1 MQIRLRWAI
10 SPEELVEEE
19 CGICGV
25 PFHVESVVVEAMTES
40 PGERRGV
47 EIGPVCEECFV
58 YLGERNPER
67 FPSMDEYMYA
77 RQIDA
82 APIFKSE
89 EAVIRAQDAGTFA
102 EAFASS
108 WIRH

>member
-1 MQIRLRWAI
+1 MQLRLRWAI
-10 SPEELVEEE
+10 SPEEMGEEE

-25 PFHVESVVVEAMTES
+25 PFHVESVIVEAVTA
-40 PGERRGV
+40 GERGV

-82 APIFKSE
+82 PPIFESE
-89 EAVIRAQDAGTFA
+89 EAVIRAQDEGTYAETFA
-102 EAFASS
+102 AS
-108 WIRH
+108 WIR